1 MCIVLTHLLLSR
13 TRFGLRTFAIGCN
26 PQAARRAGINLD
38 RHIVWIYTLSGL
50 LAGISGIL
58 VMSRFVDASP
68 LAGANDN
75 LNAIA
80 CVVIGG
86 ASLAGGRGSVP
97 GSVIGMGIIAILETG
112 LILANVP
119 PFWQTVAVGLIIV
132 AAVRI
137 NQLRDR
143 YREVE

>member
-1 MCIVLTHLLLSR
+1 
-13 TRFGLRTFAIGCN
+13 
-26 PQAARRAGINLD
+26 
-38 RHIVWIYTLSGL
+38 VWIYTLSGL